1 MNQKIKMHFF
11 EIERPDFYLFIF
23 ILDRIGGEP

>member
-23 ILDRIGGEP
+23 ILLTLYIF